1 MQKIP
6 ALLVQQAIDGL
17 NEETRLNENISGN
30 TDLDI
35 NDDESIGGGE
45 RVAKQQLG
53 RKTFLF
59 KADADVAKNEQLTE
73 R

>member
-1 MQKIP
+1 M
-6 ALLVQQAIDGL
+6 VQQAIDGL
-17 NEETRLNENISGN
+17 NEETRLNENISDN
-30 TDLDI
+30 TDNQDI
-35 NDDESIGGGE
+35 NEESIGAE

-59 KADADVAKNEQLTE
+59 KADADVAKNEHLTE

>member
-1 MQKIP
+1 M
-6 ALLVQQAIDGL
+6 
-17 NEETRLNENISGN
+17 NEETRLNENDDTTYNNNKIEGN
-30 TDLDI
+30 TGHHT
-35 NDDESIGGGE
+35 EESSIGID

-59 KADADVAKNEQLTE
+59 KADADAAKKEQLTE